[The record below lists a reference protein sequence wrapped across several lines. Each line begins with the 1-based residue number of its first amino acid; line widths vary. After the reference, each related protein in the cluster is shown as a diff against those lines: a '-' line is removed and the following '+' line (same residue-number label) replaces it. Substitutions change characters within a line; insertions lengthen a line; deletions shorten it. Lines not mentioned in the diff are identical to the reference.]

1 MKRDVE
7 EFYGERMKLG
17 ELVNIKTG
25 KLDANA
31 AVENGQYPF
40 FTTAREISRIDK
52 YSFDDEVVLVA
63 GNGDLNVKYYKGK
76 FDAYQRTYV
85 LTCKKD
91 KELNMKYLYYFMEKY
106 LGVLRQQAIGC
117 VIKYIKLENLTE
129 PNIYYPSI
137 ETQTQIAQILDKST
151 ALIAKR
157 KAQIAE
163 LDKLVQSVFLEMFG
177 DPITNPKKWE
187 MGKFADICELNPKS
201 EKYDDN
207 LDVSFIPMQLVS
219 ENSHKVSFEIKKYK
233 QVKKGFTPFIE
244 GDVLFAKITPCMEN
258 GKAGIAQQLK
268 NNIGFGST
276 EFHVFRPKYVE
287 YSSFIY
293 SLVHLPLFRELCSKH
308 FSGSAGHKRVPKDF
322 LENFNLYL
330 PIFEQIQHF
339 EKIFEKIHAQKSLLQ
354 KSLAELEVQHQA
366 LMQKAFNGQLVG

>member
-1 MKRDVE
+1 MIK
-7 EFYGERMKLG
+7 MKLHD
-17 ELVNIKTG
+17 ICRPKQWKTLSTSVL
-25 KLDANA
+25 LDDGYPVYGANGIIGFYSEYTHKEPTLMITCRGA
-31 AVENGQYPF
+31 TCGSLHISKPYSYINGN
-40 FTTAREISRIDK
+40 AMALDNLDK
-52 YSFDDEVVLVA
+52 SVDI
-63 GNGDLNVKYYKGK
+63 
-76 FDAYQRTYV
+76 
-85 LTCKKD
+85 
-91 KELNMKYLYYFMEKY
+91 KYLYFYLKYRGFNDVITGSAQPQITGQSLEKIS
-106 LGVLRQQAIGC
+106 L
-117 VIKYIKLENLTE
+117 
-129 PNIYYPSI
+129 NIPSFS
-137 ETQTQIAQILDKST
+137 TQTQIAQILDKST

-163 LDKLVQSVFLEMFG
+163 LDKLVQSIFLEMFG

>member
-1 MKRDVE
+1 
-7 EFYGERMKLG
+7 MKLG

-177 DPITNPKKWE
+177 DPVINTRNWNLVQLSTLGYLGRGGSKHRPRNDPKLLGGE
-187 MGKFADICELNPKS
+187 YPFIQTGDIA
-201 EKYDDN
+201 
-207 LDVSFIPMQLVS
+207 
-219 ENSHKVSFEIKKYK
+219 NSGLYLEEYK
-233 QVKKGFTPFIE
+233 NTYSKKGFEQSKMWEKGTLCITIAANIAKTAILKFNSCFPDSVVGFIPNSHTNAIFINYWFSFFQRILE
-244 GDVLFAKITPCMEN
+244 ETAPESAQKNINLDILSKLNVICPDIKLQTQFAQ
-258 GKAGIAQQLK
+258 IA
-268 NNIGFGST
+268 
-276 EFHVFRPKYVE
+276 
-287 YSSFIY
+287 
-293 SLVHLPLFRELCSKH
+293 
-308 FSGSAGHKRVPKDF
+308 
-322 LENFNLYL
+322 
-330 PIFEQIQHF
+330 
-339 EKIFEKIHAQKSLLQ
+339 EKIHAQKSLLQ
-354 KSLAELEVQHQA
+354 KSLAELEVLHQA
-366 LMQKAFNGQLVG
+366 LMQKAFNGQFVG